1 MNNYLLKALAYD
13 KQVRIYVVRCEEALN
28 EIGDRLNY
36 FPSALAAV
44 GRVMAF
50 TSMMGGM
57 LKLEE
62 TVTVKVDDIVL
73 GTGTASSKKEAE
85 QLAAKDALNKAN

>member
-1 MNNYLLKALAYD
+1 MIN
-13 KQVRIYVVRCEEALN
+13 EEGPAN
-28 EIGDRLNY
+28 EKV
-36 FPSALAAV
+36 F
-44 GRVMAF
+44 
-50 TSMMGGM
+50 
-57 LKLEE
+57 